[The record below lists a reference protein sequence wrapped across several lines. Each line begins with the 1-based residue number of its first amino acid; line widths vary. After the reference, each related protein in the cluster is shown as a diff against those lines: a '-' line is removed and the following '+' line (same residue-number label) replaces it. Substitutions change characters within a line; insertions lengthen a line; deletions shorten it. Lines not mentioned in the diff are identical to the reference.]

1 MGIRKT
7 ALVTGGS
14 ARVGRAICEG
24 LAEAGYAIAVH
35 YNSSATEADA
45 LVETLRKQSID
56 AVSIQADLSS
66 TKDTSSLIDLA
77 NGELGPLG
85 ILVNNA
91 SLFEEDSFDIP
102 DEDLWDKHFAVHVK
116 APALLTSAFAKQ
128 VSEGEQGLVVN
139 IIDER
144 VWKLTPNFASYTLS
158 KSALWTA
165 TQTMAQNFAPH
176 IRVNAIGPGPTL
188 PSSRQTDSEFEKQ
201 LSTLPLK
208 TAPDLSDFAKTILYF
223 ADMKSVTGQMIA
235 LDGGQHIGWETPDQ
249 RLPE

>member
-35 YNSSATEADA
+35 YNSSATEADT

>member
-24 LAEAGYAIAVH
+24 LAKVGYAIAVH
-35 YNSSATEADA
+35 YNSSSTEADA
-45 LVETLRKQSID
+45 LVKELRGQSID
-56 AVSIQADLSS
+56 AVSLQADLSN

-77 NGELGPLG
+77 KSELGPLG

-91 SLFEEDSFDIP
+91 SLFEEDSFDIHN
-102 DEDLWDKHFAVHVK
+102 EDLWDKHFAVHVK
-116 APALLTSAFAKQ
+116 APALLTSVFAQQ

-176 IRVNAIGPGPTL
+176 VRVNAIGPGPTL
-188 PSSRQTDSEFEKQ
+188 PSARQTESDFEKQ

-223 ADMKSVTGQMIA
+223 VDMKSVTGQMIA

-249 RLPE
+249 HLPE